1 MLRKILPGWLKREIR
16 LVQRAIADRS
26 LKRSNNFAT
35 KKAKIIL
42 KNEFLIA
49 KIEQPIHPNPLA
61 ENKIFNI
68 QLATQE
74 IQQVIIQPNEV
85 FSFWRI
91 VGKPTK
97 KKGYKIGRNIINNEL
112 QTDIGGGL
120 CQVSGMIYHLALTC
134 GMKIEERFNH
144 TVDLY
149 EEDNRYT
156 PLGMDATVVFGH
168 KDLRFRNTKDVPVL
182 LRFRVNSEKFIG
194 YLYAGE
200 EFKTDE
206 LNLVREEFENYR
218 TIKTYRIVENK
229 EEFINLSHYLKLKK

>member
-1 MLRKILPGWLKREIR
+1 MLRKILPSWLKREIR
-16 LVQRAIADRS
+16 LVQRAIADRP

-35 KKAKIIL
+35 KNAKIIL
-42 KNEFLIA
+42 KNEYLIA

-112 QTDIGGGL
+112 QADIGGGL

-168 KDLRFRNTKDVPVL
+168 KDLRFRNTKKVPVL

-218 TIKTYRIVENK
+218 TIKTYQVEENK
-229 EEFINLSHYLKLKK
+229 EEFINLSHYLKLNK

>member
-1 MLRKILPGWLKREIR
+1 MLRKILPSWLKREIR
-16 LVQRAIADRS
+16 LVQRAIADRP

-35 KKAKIIL
+35 KNAKIIL
-42 KNEFLIA
+42 KNEYLIA

-112 QTDIGGGL
+112 QADIGGGL
-120 CQVSGMIYHLALTC
+120 CQVSGMIHHLALTC

-168 KDLRFRNTKDVPVL
+168 KDLRFRNTKKVTVL

-218 TIKTYRIVENK
+218 IIKTYRVEENK
-229 EEFINLSHYLKLKK
+229 EEFINLSHYLKMKK

>member
-1 MLRKILPGWLKREIR
+1 MLRKILPAWLKREIR
-16 LVQRAIADRS
+16 LVQRRIADRRV
-26 LKRSNNFAT
+26 KRTHKFAT
-35 KKAKIIL
+35 KNTKIIL
-42 KNEFLIA
+42 KNEFLIE

-74 IQQVIIQPNEV
+74 IQQVTIQPNEI

-112 QTDIGGGL
+112 QADIGGGL

-168 KDLRFRNTKDVPVL
+168 KDLRFRNTKDVPVM

-200 EFKTDE
+200 EFKTDQ

-218 TIKTYRIVENK
+218 TIKTYRVNENK
-229 EEFINLSHYLKLKK
+229 EEFINLSHYLKLNK

>member
-1 MLRKILPGWLKREIR
+1 MLRKILPSWLKKEIR
-16 LVQRAIADRS
+16 LVQRAIADRP

-35 KKAKIIL
+35 KNAKIIL
-42 KNEFLIA
+42 KNEYLIA

-112 QTDIGGGL
+112 QADIGGGL

-168 KDLRFRNTKDVPVL
+168 KDLRFRNTKKVTVL
-182 LRFRVNSEKFIG
+182 LRFNAFSSVLFI
-194 YLYAGE
+194 L
-200 EFKTDE
+200 
-206 LNLVREEFENYR
+206 
-218 TIKTYRIVENK
+218 
-229 EEFINLSHYLKLKK
+229 

>member
-16 LVQRAIADRS
+16 LVQRAIADRP

-35 KKAKIIL
+35 KNAKIIL
-42 KNEFLIA
+42 KNEYLIA

-112 QTDIGGGL
+112 QADIGGGL

-156 PLGMDATVVFGH
+156 PLGMDATVVYGH
-168 KDLRFRNTKDVPVL
+168 KDLRFRNTKEVPVL
-182 LRFRVNSEKFIG
+182 LRFRVNSEKFTG

-200 EFKTDE
+200 EFKTNE

-218 TIKTYRIVENK
+218 TIKTYRVEENK

>member
-1 MLRKILPGWLKREIR
+1 MLRKILPSWLKREIR
-16 LVQRAIADRS
+16 LVQRAIADRP

-35 KKAKIIL
+35 KNAKIIL
-42 KNEFLIA
+42 KNEYLIA

-112 QTDIGGGL
+112 QADIGGGL

-168 KDLRFRNTKDVPVL
+168 KDLRFRNTKEVPVL

-200 EFKTDE
+200 EFKTNE

-218 TIKTYRIVENK
+218 TIKTYRVEENK

>member
-1 MLRKILPGWLKREIR
+1 MLRKILPSWLKREIR
-16 LVQRAIADRS
+16 LVQRAIADRP

-35 KKAKIIL
+35 KNAKIIL
-42 KNEFLIA
+42 KNEYLIA

-97 KKGYKIGRNIINNEL
+97 KKGYKIGRNIINKEL
-112 QTDIGGGL
+112 QADIGGGL

-168 KDLRFRNTKDVPVL
+168 KDLRFRNTKKVPVL

-218 TIKTYRIVENK
+218 IIKTYRVEENK
-229 EEFINLSHYLKLKK
+229 EEFINLSHYLKMKK

>member
-16 LVQRAIADRS
+16 LVQRAIADRP

-35 KKAKIIL
+35 KNAKIIL
-42 KNEFLIA
+42 KNEYLIA

-112 QTDIGGGL
+112 QADIGGGL

-156 PLGMDATVVFGH
+156 PLGMDATVVYGH
-168 KDLRFRNTKDVPVL
+168 KDLRFRNTKEVPVL

-200 EFKTDE
+200 EFKTNE

-218 TIKTYRIVENK
+218 TIKTYRVEENK

>member
-182 LRFRVNSEKFIG
+182 LRFRVNSGKFIG